1 MQIMQIFQ
9 SKYDFVTSKR
19 FNNKIKEY
27 EKLGFV
33 ITNSVIDDCNLAY
46 LDQVLLWLNPTRYLS
61 YVDGYLLY
69 VDDANQKYCIKSNGA
84 YQLFGKY
91 QFLRPFA
98 FIKDVLGFTEYQTY
112 YILHIFLKKVSKT
125 DIANLLKATYPLLK
139 PDIPINADCLNHYKE
154 LKPSKDGLA
163 KLYGVYKYKHHID
176 HNLLS
181 TMMFNRFITL
191 DEQGNIYYPTSY
203 NDKVVS
209 VYNLSAGELYCSDRN
224 VGSFFAEHPASKSM
238 DEVKRLFVFTDI
250 LDMLSFITL
259 YRKNLFSSFKIF
271 KSQTGYLSLN
281 GNNYDEFV
289 RFIKQHPNIKSV
301 FDCTKNQGYSFIRKI
316 KEYGDDANIAITPV
330 DTLSAEEAEIQG
342 HLERQFY
349 ASGRYNQYRIESRF
363 KNKLKK
369 SLGED
374 IFLWD
379 LHDILKNYDC
389 DGNGA
394 VSWQAILQKEYAK
407 GNISAD
413 EAMLLS
419 KEAIDQ
425 WAVKKPV
432 AKNTTEKQEL
442 NANSIKVG
450 DAVEHNKYGVGRVK
464 EITDNMVIVS
474 FNVEEKKFPFPMAFD
489 NKFLFQCQNEQPTPV
504 VEVDESYIPISI
516 FDRNLPDDYLPF

>member
-61 YVDGYLLY
+61 YEDGYLLY

-209 VYNLSAGELYCSDRN
+209 VYNLSAGELYCSDRS

-330 DTLSAEEAEIQG
+330 DNLSAEEAE
-342 HLERQFY
+342 
-349 ASGRYNQYRIESRF
+349 
-363 KNKLKK
+363 
-369 SLGED
+369 
-374 IFLWD
+374 
-379 LHDILKNYDC
+379 
-389 DGNGA
+389 
-394 VSWQAILQKEYAK
+394 
-407 GNISAD
+407 
-413 EAMLLS
+413 
-419 KEAIDQ
+419 
-425 WAVKKPV
+425 
-432 AKNTTEKQEL
+432 
-442 NANSIKVG
+442 
-450 DAVEHNKYGVGRVK
+450 
-464 EITDNMVIVS
+464 
-474 FNVEEKKFPFPMAFD
+474 
-489 NKFLFQCQNEQPTPV
+489 
-504 VEVDESYIPISI
+504 
-516 FDRNLPDDYLPF
+516 